1 MRIRS
6 LAFLILFISLVSMAF
21 SGCVDN
27 NSTNNVP
34 AENVSNQETVNAE
47 TIVYIENYAFHPDHV
62 TISPGDTVM
71 WVNNDSVAFIIKG
84 TLVGGGIFQSP
95 TLRKDD
101 IFTYTFEDK
110 GTYRYELVTHPW
122 TNVGFIVVE

>member
-101 IFTYTFEDK
+101 TFTYTFEDK

>member
-6 LAFLILFISLVSMAF
+6 LAFLILLISLVGLTF

-27 NSTNNVP
+27 NATDDVTE
-34 AENVSNQETVNAE
+34 ENVSDQGSVNAD
-47 TIVYIENYAFHPDHV
+47 TIVYIEKYAFHPDYV
-62 TISPGDTVM
+62 TISSGDTVM
-71 WVNNDSVAFIIKG
+71 WINNDSVAFIIKG

-101 IFTYTFEDK
+101 TFTYTFTNK
-110 GTYRYELVTHPW
+110 GTYKYQLVTHPW
-122 TNVGFIVVE
+122 TNIGFIVVE

>member
-1 MRIRS
+1 
-6 LAFLILFISLVSMAF
+6 MAF

-101 IFTYTFEDK
+101 TFTYTFEDK